1 MIPAGLTEAKLG
13 TRFVLPVRP
22 IKGYE
27 PVFDEHGLPSPVTPG
42 QDVEPWAE
50 ALRALLTERAL
61 YEEESETSRERA
73 LRFVTGLRPERMAE
87 YLTSLAPPSPDA
99 LAGQSAATQDQLG
112 ALSAGKRALLLQRL
126 RAKQRQEDQ

>member
-1 MIPAGLTEAKLG
+1 M
-13 TRFVLPVRP
+13 
-22 IKGYE
+22 
-27 PVFDEHGLPSPVTPG
+27 PSPVTPG

-50 ALRALLTERAL
+50 ALRALVTERTL

-73 LRFVTGLRPERMAE
+73 LRFVTGLRPERMGE

-99 LAGQSAATQDQLG
+99 LAGQSAPATQDQLG

-126 RAKQRQEDQ
+126 REKKRQEYH

>member
-1 MIPAGLTEAKLG
+1 M
-13 TRFVLPVRP
+13 V
-22 IKGYE
+22 
-27 PVFDEHGLPSPVTPG
+27 
-42 QDVEPWAE
+42 
-50 ALRALLTERAL
+50 TERAL

-126 RAKQRQEDQ
+126 RAKQRQEDH